1 MPRLIKPLAP
11 MLAPALLAACMV
23 AAPARA
29 AGVSC
34 EAWNTGAFFERAAA
48 SDVSRCLKAGA
59 KVSARDKDGWVP
71 LHVAAWFSKTPAVV
85 TALLAVEAKVNAR
98 DGDGWTPLH
107 RAARFS
113 KNVEVV
119 KTLLLA
125 AGAEPA
131 ARDNAGKTPWHYAE
145 ENADLKGTGVYW
157 RLNDGR
163 FR

>member
-1 MPRLIKPLAP
+1 MPRLIKPLAA

-29 AGVSC
+29 AGASC
-34 EAWNTGAFFERAAA
+34 EAWNTGGFFKRAAA
-48 SDVSRCLKAGA
+48 AEVSRCLKAGA
-59 KVSARDKDGWVP
+59 KVNARKKGGSTP
-71 LHVAAWFSKTPAVV
+71 LRFAARGSGTPAVV
-85 TALLAVEAKVNAR
+85 KALLEAGAKVNAR
-98 DGDGWTPLH
+98 DNDGRTPLH
-107 RAARFS
+107 YAARFS

-119 KTLLLA
+119 KTLLA

-145 ENADLKGTGVYW
+145 ENTALKGTEVYW

>member
-1 MPRLIKPLAP
+1 MPRLIKPLAA
-11 MLAPALLAACMV
+11 MLAPALLAVCMV

-34 EAWNTGAFFERAAA
+34 EAWNTGGFFEDATAA
-48 SDVSRCLKAGA
+48 DVSRCLKAGA
-59 KVSARDKDGWVP
+59 STSARNKAG
-71 LHVAAWFSKTPAVV
+71 L
-85 TALLAVEAKVNAR
+85 
-98 DGDGWTPLH
+98 TPLH
-107 RAARFS
+107 WAAELS
-113 KNVEVV
+113 ENVEVV

-145 ENADLKGTGVYW
+145 ENAALKGTEVYW